1 MNNEVKSN
9 SGNSSIVVFMILVLP
24 LSFFYSF
31 ITGAPFLG
39 VAVGNLFIALAAYS
53 LSKESSFKENAA

>member
-39 VAVGNLFIALAAYS
+39 VAVGNLFVALAA
-53 LSKESSFKENAA
+53 